1 MGVWEIV
8 LIALI
13 ALVVAGPE
21 RLPTIMRTLG
31 YWVGRGK
38 ATLHGL
44 QSELE
49 RETNSL
55 GRDLDPSEGPEK
67 TTPNK
72 HEDGRD

>member
-8 LIALI
+8 LVALI

-31 YWVGRGK
+31 NWVGRGK
-38 ATLHGL
+38 ATLHSL

-49 RETNSL
+49 RESQSV
-55 GRDLDPSEGPEK
+55 RKDLDAV
-67 TTPNK
+67 TRID
-72 HEDGRD
+72 EDERD